1 LCGPRWVKAGIGV
14 FARISAVLGYVDEI
28 YMGNPGLHESRSI
41 VALTRLRELVVAFVW
56 LLLGSVHHGI
66 SRRGRPRRSPL
77 LSAFAVRTRD
87 TEIVLGM
94 LVQIFRG
101 DGIAANRD
109 FARERDVALENL
121 VGAAADLH
129 ARAIAVEDLVTLRCP
144 LLLRLDWP
152 ITVIASARWALA

>member
-1 LCGPRWVKAGIGV
+1 
-14 FARISAVLGYVDEI
+14 VLGHIDEI
-28 YMGNPGLHESRSI
+28 YMGNPGLHESGSI
-41 VALTRLRELVVAFVW
+41 VAPTRLRALVIVLVW
-56 LLLGSVHHGI
+56 FLLGSVHHGI
-66 SRRGRPRRSPL
+66 SRRGRPRRGPL
-77 LSAFAVRTRD
+77 LSTLAVRTRD

-101 DGIAANRD
+101 DGIVANRGL
-109 FARERDVALENL
+109 ARERDVPLEDL

-152 ITVIASARWALA
+152 ITATASARRVLA